1 MNRKSKLLL
10 NTVTALFYQALAIVC
25 GLILPRAILHT
36 YGSATNG
43 LINSVT
49 QFLSVISML
58 ECGVS
63 SVVQTNLYGPL
74 ARKERDEISKIF
86 LSSKKF
92 FGKIAQIFSIYI
104 AALII
109 VYPILVKTYFG
120 FKYVALLILIIA
132 ISSLANYYIGIS
144 YRIVLNADQYSFIAS
159 ALRCIT
165 IILNTV
171 FSLLLIN
178 NGCSIHT
185 VKLVASLVFLLEPIC
200 MKIFVDYKYK
210 INYKITYIGEPIKQ
224 KWNGLAQHIAFII
237 AQNAD
242 PLVLTLFSTL
252 ENVSIYS
259 VYNLILN
266 GMRSLFSALD
276 SGVAPIV
283 GNMMVKKEENKLLHF
298 FEIYECIFH
307 LLITFVFTVT
317 GVLILPFIS
326 IYTKGIN
333 DADYMIPAF
342 AAIITIAV
350 AVSILRTPYNIL
362 VLAAGHYKQTQWSS
376 IFEALINVVISALVV
391 FQYGLIGVAIGT
403 LIAMSYRT
411 CYLVWYLSH
420 NIVNRRMCY
429 FVKHIIVD
437 IFCVFIMLFTMQKMV
452 ISVGSYIEW
461 FYLAIRV
468 GVVGLAECTIV
479 HMIPYNKIIFKSINM
494 LFAKRNKND

>member
-10 NTVTALFYQALAIVC
+10 NTVTSLFYQALAIVC
-25 GLILPRAILHT
+25 ALILPRAILNT

-74 ARKERDEISKIF
+74 ARKELDEISKIF
-86 LSSKKF
+86 LSSKIF
-92 FGKIAQIFSIYI
+92 FGKIARIFSAYI
-104 AALII
+104 AVLI
-109 VYPILVKTYFG
+109 VGYPILVKTYFE
-120 FKYVALLILIIA
+120 FKFVAPLILIIA

-144 YRIVLNADQYSFIAS
+144 YRIVLNADQYSFVAA
-159 ALRCIT
+159 ALRCVT

-171 FSLLLIN
+171 ISLFLIN
-178 NGCSIHT
+178 NKFSIHI

-200 MKIFVDYKYK
+200 MKIFVDFKYK

-224 KWNGLAQHIAFII
+224 KWNGLAQHVAFII

-283 GNMMVKKEENKLLHF
+283 GNMMVNKEKSKLLHF
-298 FEIYECIFH
+298 FESYECIFH
-307 LLITFVFTVT
+307 LLITFVFTVV
-317 GVLILPFIS
+317 GMLILPFIS

-333 DADYMIPAF
+333 DADYIIPAF
-342 AAIITIAV
+342 ATIITVAV

-376 IFEALINVVISALVV
+376 ILEALINVIISSLMV

-403 LIAMSYRT
+403 LVAMSYRT

-420 NIVNRRMCY
+420 NIVNRKICY

-437 IFCVFIMLFTMQKMV
+437 VFCIFIMIFTMRKMFIDV
-452 ISVGSYIEW
+452 ESYVEL
-461 FYLAIRV
+461 FYLAARI
-468 GVVGLAECTIV
+468 GIVGLFECTIV
-479 HMIPYNKIIFKSINM
+479 HVIVYNKTIFKSINM
-494 LFAKRNKND
+494 LFAKKND